1 MIWFAI
7 ILAIIVGVSAG
18 ILTRSLRRAAIVG
31 LSTLALGVVLSLVIV
46 YSGLMGG

>member
-7 ILAIIVGVSAG
+7 ILAIIVGVIAG
-18 ILTRSLRRAAIVG
+18 IITRSYRRAVIVFLG
-31 LSTLALGVVLSLVIV
+31 TLTFGVLLSLVIV

>member
-7 ILAIIVGVSAG
+7 ILAIITGVISG
-18 ILTRSLRRAAIVG
+18 ILTRSLRRAAIVFLG
-31 LSTLALGVVLSLVIV
+31 ALALGVVLSLVIV

>member
-7 ILAIIVGVSAG
+7 ILAVIIGA
-18 ILTRSLRRAAIVG
+18 LVG
-31 LSTLALGVVLSLVIV
+31 LFTRDLKKALVAGFISLTAGVVLSLAIV